1 MPFNIS
7 IIASYAYPS
16 GKCAYISPFC
26 QIKFLRLADMH
37 NCMIFSRFEWGKS
50 VLTDPVM
57 SSGESV

>member
-16 GKCAYISPFC
+16 EKCAYISPFC
-26 QIKFLRLADMH
+26 QIKFLHLADMH
-37 NCMIFSRFEWGKS
+37 NCMILSRFGC